1 MSENNLDVI
10 ESSTQKTYE
19 WIASVEEVAH
29 LERRDAYKS
38 LRAVLQT
45 LRDRLPLQDAVHLAA
60 QLPTFLRGLFFEGWE
75 PAKVP
80 LKMSRDEFLAAVAE
94 KIVADK
100 FIDPVRITHCVL
112 EVLGSYVAPGE
123 SEKVKHCLPK
133 ELQSLWPELT
143 PAL

>member
-1 MSENNLDVI
+1 MSEPNLEVI

-19 WIASVEEVAH
+19 WIASVAEVAH

-45 LRDRLPLQDAVHLAA
+45 LRDRLPLHDAVHFAA

-80 LKMSRDEFLAAVAE
+80 LKMSRDEFLVAVAE
-94 KIVADK
+94 RIVADK
-100 FIDPVRITHCVL
+100 FIDPARIT
-112 EVLGSYVAPGE
+112 
-123 SEKVKHCLPK
+123 
-133 ELQSLWPELT
+133 
-143 PAL
+143 